1 MILLSHIS
9 VSLTSAFFI
18 ALVNVNPLGCQM
30 EYDYY
35 LVSPIVS
42 RCISIPA

>member
-30 EYDYY
+30 EHDY
-35 LVSPIVS
+35 LVSPIVL